1 MNNLLFQRK
10 HNYWLQG
17 HNDSAFPKTPLAYP
31 QQTTPWNIVLPFP
44 VSCQRKSF
52 IKIRQTE
59 NAGMKSGARC
69 RPSKSLAVQRKHC
82 KTVIELDPSNASDYS
97 RHTAKEETKNTTEND
112 NFKNSSDLISSTNK
126 VGEDDDS
133 DRSEYIK
140 AIFEVTKV
148 DRKSNKVVKLTKH
161 RHIISHWEHIHEKY
175 YAKGMCKKCYFSK
188 GQTK

>member
-1 MNNLLFQRK
+1 
-10 HNYWLQG
+10 
-17 HNDSAFPKTPLAYP
+17 
-31 QQTTPWNIVLPFP
+31 
-44 VSCQRKSF
+44 
-52 IKIRQTE
+52 
-59 NAGMKSGARC
+59 
-69 RPSKSLAVQRKHC
+69 
-82 KTVIELDPSNASDYS
+82 VIELDPSNASDYS

-161 RHIISHWEHIHEKY
+161 RHIISH
-175 YAKGMCKKCYFSK
+175 
-188 GQTK
+188 